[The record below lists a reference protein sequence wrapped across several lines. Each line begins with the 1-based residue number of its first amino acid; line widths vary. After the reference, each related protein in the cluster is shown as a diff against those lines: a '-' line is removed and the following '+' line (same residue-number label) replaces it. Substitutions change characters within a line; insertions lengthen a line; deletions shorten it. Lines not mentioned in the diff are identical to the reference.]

1 MSLIDFTHELTFET
15 LPEDVIRQARRC
27 LLDLVGVAASGLRTQ
42 MSGIVMNHV
51 ARHFCAPANE
61 GARMMFDGRRV
72 SAVGAAYAGAT
83 MIDSFDAHDGHV
95 LTKGHAGVAILP
107 ALLAYWDAENLE
119 LDIEE
124 VLTCIVLGYEIAT
137 RAGIALHASACDYHT
152 SGAWNALA
160 CAALGAR
167 LLKLSP
173 AQTREAIG
181 IAEYHG
187 PRSQM
192 MRCIEWP
199 TMVKDGSA
207 WGALSGV
214 SAAYLAMDGFTGA
227 PAITAEGP
235 ELAEIWADLGT
246 RWYILEQYFKP
257 YPVCRWAQPA
267 IRATRLLMDENGLSG
282 DDVVDVEVKTF
293 AQAVA
298 LHSAAPATTEEAQHS
313 LPFPLA
319 AMIRKGK
326 IGADEI
332 TGPGLSNPMV
342 LDLSKRIRL
351 VADPAICE
359 RFPAE
364 RFAIVS
370 LTTRDGNTFTSGMT
384 EAHGGPANPLSDVEI
399 DAKFDELAGMLRA
412 SRRQSVRQA
421 IHDVSTGPS
430 GLADLILTA

>member
-1 MSLIDFTHELTFET
+1 MSLIDFTHKLTFET

-27 LLDLVGVAASGLRTQ
+27 LIDLVGVAASGLRTQ

-107 ALLAYWDAENLE
+107 ALLAYWDAENLK

-298 LHSAAPATTEEAQHS
+298 LHSAAPATTEEAQYS

-332 TGPGLSNPMV
+332 TGPGLSDPAV
-342 LDLSKRIRL
+342 LELSRRIRL
-351 VADPAICE
+351 VADPAICA

-370 LTTRDGNTFTSGMT
+370 LTTRDGSTFTSGMT
-384 EAHGGPANPLSDVEI
+384 EAHGGPANPLSDAEI
-399 DAKFDELAGMLRA
+399 DTKFDELAGMLRA
-412 SRRQSVRQA
+412 SRRHSVRQA
-421 IHDVSTGPS
+421 IHDVSTGSS